1 MMIYSL
7 SLSMILIKRLIFA
20 FGITILLASCDTETD
35 SIKADLIITNANIW
49 TGNSDSSK
57 AEAMAIKEDTIL
69 AIGSAV
75 DIQKFQGK
83 YTEVIDVQNKFIT
96 PGFIDTHVHLLMG
109 GNSLL
114 SVQLRDAKTKNE
126 FINRIATFAK
136 DIKPNQWIV

>member
-1 MMIYSL
+1 MIYSL